1 MSSTSPAWTV
11 IGLLLAAGAAALLIR
26 RARQGDSAS
35 RWLAVVTVTWAAAFA
50 AQGASA
56 GQVTPAVIQLTL
68 TDLLA
73 LLGLAPLVVGLLRLA
88 PAAPDRQVGIRR
100 ISDPGRLV
108 DAGLLVLAAFGIS
121 WIAALRTAYRATAVG
136 PGLFTVDLIHPVAD
150 LAVLS
155 GTLWLAIR
163 AGRRA
168 LAPYLALCAAT
179 VGDFL
184 AVQARASGMHPG
196 TWPQLAWLLAFCLL
210 GASALPLTA
219 GADEPA
225 ADAVPGATDPPLS
238 TLIAVGAAGVASLVT
253 LIFAIVTWGHSGP
266 VPLIAGA
273 LLTLALA
280 ARIAGPAPA
289 GRRDLGAGRAG
300 RQPVPPARRPDQ
312 RRRAAV

>member
-1 MSSTSPAWTV
+1 MSPSSPAWTV

-35 RWLAVVTVTWAAAFA
+35 RWLAVATVTWAAAFA

-56 GQVTPAVIQLTL
+56 GEVTPAVIQLTL

-73 LLGLAPLVVGLLRLA
+73 LLGLPPLIMGLLRLA
-88 PAAPDRQVGIRR
+88 PKTPDRTIGIRR
-100 ISDPGRLV
+100 ISDPGRLA
-108 DAGLLVLAAFGIS
+108 DAGLLVLAVFSIS
-121 WIAALRTAYRATAVG
+121 WIAVLRSAYTAAAVG

-179 VGDFL
+179 IGDFL

-210 GASALPLTA
+210 GASAMP
-219 GADEPA
+219 
-225 ADAVPGATDPPLS
+225 
-238 TLIAVGAAGVASLVT
+238 
-253 LIFAIVTWGHSGP
+253 
-266 VPLIAGA
+266 
-273 LLTLALA
+273 LA
-280 ARIAGPAPA
+280 AAWAGEPPAPY
-289 GRRDLGAGRAG
+289 RAL
-300 RQPVPPARRPDQ
+300 PI
-312 RRRAAV
+312 RRRAP